1 MPLQPMQYM
10 LRNSAE
16 LVQLSHV
23 QAQPGP
29 LEYEDSCVLVGTSS
43 GHLQL
48 HADDGFLLHRQR
60 LHATSPVV
68 SIAARACGMGEAC
81 PLQAVQVFQT
91 GPVPAE
97 QPWGSSSCPAAW
109 SRLLSSGQPVL
120 VKLQKL

>member
-1 MPLQPMQYM
+1 MA
-10 LRNSAE
+10 SAE

-60 LHATSPVV
+60 LHASSPVV
-68 SIAARACGMGEAC
+68 SIAARACGMGES
-81 PLQAVQVFQT
+81 
-91 GPVPAE
+91 VPCR
-97 QPWGSSSCPAAW
+97 QWKP
-109 SRLLSSGQPVL
+109 
-120 VKLQKL
+120 

>member
-1 MPLQPMQYM
+1 MQCM
-10 LRNSAE
+10 LMGSAE

-60 LHATSPVV
+60 LHASSPVV

-81 PLQAVQVFQT
+81 SLQAVQALQT
-91 GPVPAE
+91 CPVPAQ
-97 QPWGSSSCPAAW
+97 QPGDSSSCPVAPVIVAA
-109 SRLLSSGQPVL
+109 SASE
-120 VKLQKL
+120 LQKL